1 MEEPQNPLERDSA
14 QAEPKLDGYNRLA
27 EEIFSY
33 RVSKDQKVFLFWNGK
48 QVKILK
54 GQEAQ
59 KFLKR
64 IIGLDP
70 YQRQLVMAKATGNFK
85 RGNER

>member
-1 MEEPQNPLERDSA
+1 MEEPQNPSA
-14 QAEPKLDGYNRLA
+14 EESTQAAPKIDGRNRLA

-64 IIGLDP
+64 IVELDSH
-70 YQRQLVMAKATGNFK
+70 QSQLVMAKVTGNFK